1 MRSHSAKV
9 NHEILLRACGRFYQF
24 RRPPS
29 TMMRLLL
36 ALPNPVK
43 RPNVTESILLSRV
56 ALEKSG
62 WLVEFRKSARN
73 SKLNRSVIGNRLA
86 RLASKLKKLGLV
98 KNVCAR
104 LPSVPGSGFC
114 KITPLG

>member
-1 MRSHSAKV
+1 MVERAFGGCLPEGGERRYGEQRPSNDFVRLHDNTSWGRS
-9 NHEILLRACGRFYQF
+9 ACGRFYQF

-36 ALPNPVK
+36 ALPNAVK

-73 SKLNRSVIGNRLA
+73 SKL
-86 RLASKLKKLGLV
+86 
-98 KNVCAR
+98 
-104 LPSVPGSGFC
+104 
-114 KITPLG
+114 